1 MGSAVTIAPQL
12 TIPHSPFPILHS
24 QIMLWLFFAF
34 LTAFF
39 QSIRDVFNKTKLR
52 EFDEYLVTLT
62 MTFFT
67 AVSLSLLL
75 FFFEI
80 PSLGDRF
87 WGALFT
93 SGTLNAFALTTYI
106 RAIKY
111 YDLSQVTPITTFTP
125 LFLLITSPLIVGEFP
140 NFMGFMGIVLIVG
153 GSYILNLKEKEKGY
167 FAPWRS
173 LLTNPGSRL
182 ALLVA
187 FIWSITSNFDK
198 IGIQNS
204 SPIFWATCVCFWISI
219 LLLPVVILK
228 SRKNLPPLNRRWFKL
243 VGYSLLNSMMIGS
256 QMTALSLTLVSYVVS
271 VKRTSALFSVI
282 FGSLILK
289 EGGVKEKLI
298 GSIIMIIGVFS
309 IALA

>member
-1 MGSAVTIAPQL
+1 
-12 TIPHSPFPILHS
+12 
-24 QIMLWLFFAF
+24 MLWFLFAF
-34 LTAFF
+34 LTACF
-39 QSIRDVFNKTKLR
+39 QSIRDLFNKTKLR
-52 EFDEYLVTLT
+52 EFDEYVVTIS

-75 FFFEI
+75 FFLEI
-80 PSLGDRF
+80 PTLGNNF
-87 WGALFT
+87 WRALFA
-93 SGTLNAFALTTYI
+93 SGTLNAFALTMYV

-111 YDLSQVTPITTFTP
+111 YDLSLVTPITAFTP

-140 NFMGFMGIVLIVG
+140 EALGLTGVVLIVA
-153 GSYILNLKEKEKGY
+153 GSYILNLKEKDKGY

-173 LLTNPGSRL
+173 LFTNPGSRL

-198 IGIQNS
+198 IGVQNS
-204 SPIFWATCVCFWISI
+204 SPIFWPICVYLWISI

-228 SRKNLPPLNRRWFKL
+228 SRKNLPPFNRRWLKL
-243 VGYSLLNSMMIGS
+243 MIYGFLNSLTIGC
-256 QMTALSLTLVSYVVS
+256 QMTALSLTLVAYVVS

-289 EGGVKEKLI
+289 EEGIKEKLV
-298 GSIIMIIGVFS
+298 GSIIMIIGVFF
-309 IALA
+309 IALS